1 MHPITRSSAS
11 FLNIITMIRI
21 DSIDSRGQ
29 MGAPAEITEKAVEQ
43 SLPNGNGVKVSE
55 KDDNISNIKDE
66 KENTGGCCQGANGFS
81 CCRDE
86 SSEGKE
92 VKKSIFKP
100 YFLTKKWEQHEVFT
114 AAAVVGAVATV
125 AVAYSLYKRSR

>member
-1 MHPITRSSAS
+1 
-11 FLNIITMIRI
+11 
-21 DSIDSRGQ
+21 
-29 MGAPAEITEKAVEQ
+29 MGVPPVEKADKAVEK
-43 SLPNGNGVKVSE
+43 SLPNGNDSKVNG
-55 KDDNISNIKDE
+55 KDDE

-86 SSEGKE
+86 SSGP
-92 VKKSIFKP
+92 KKSTFNVN
-100 YFLTKKWEQHEVFT
+100 FFTKKWEQHEMFT